1 VKQHIVPVAIAS
13 LLALAGCSGGNAVSG
28 MGPLIPVP
36 TSAPVATS
44 GPAGSTRANIVITI
58 PAKASAAK
66 ASRLRRAYISP
77 ATQSISVA
85 IDSAPAVPQNLTPS
99 SPGCV
104 VSSPLATLTCTV
116 AIPTL
121 AGSHTFTFSTYD
133 RLGAIGN
140 LLSTN
145 TVTQTIVA
153 NVVNALKVTLDGVPA
168 AIQITPVPGSTL
180 VDASPTTGIQFF
192 GSSAPT
198 AILIVAVDADGNYI
212 LGPGS
217 PTYTASVSA
226 ATAGSGIAIGAP
238 PSNNPNEFSLQ
249 ATNLGTARLTVATT
263 GAASS
268 ASPVTATMTVRSTSL
283 VSPFVGNGVA
293 AAAYEN
299 GTGAAALFSGPN
311 SVAFNPTTKLL
322 YVSDGSNCAIRQITL
337 AGLTTTLAGPPPPNS
352 FDCGYQNGTN
362 ASALFEQPDA
372 VAVNPSTGDVYVS
385 DGGCAIR
392 QISATTHMTTALS
405 GVGSPL
411 YGCTF
416 ADGVGANA
424 QSGVFTGLAFDSAN
438 GDIYIA
444 DAANCAIRQ
453 MTERGGVWTM
463 STIGGAIPPVGQ
475 CGFADGTGNNALFAV
490 PLGIAYDS
498 ANGDLYVA
506 DNGNCAIRQMAYN
519 GSAWVTT
526 TIAGAYPFGQ
536 CSDVDGTGSIARF
549 YGTGAITYDAKV
561 DAMFVTE
568 FENCSV
574 RRVTASGDTFTV
586 AGDLPPG
593 QTGCGIPAT
602 GLGTDTR
609 FAFPYGIA
617 ADPITGDLYMADETS
632 NTVVRIQL

>member
-198 AILIVAVDADGNYI
+198 AILIVAVDADGNYS
-212 LGPGS
+212 LGRH
-217 PTYTASVSA
+217 TRRRSA
-226 ATAGSGIAIGAP
+226 P
-238 PSNNPNEFSLQ
+238 RPR
-249 ATNLGTARLTVATT
+249 ARELR
-263 GAASS
+263 S
-268 ASPVTATMTVRSTSL
+268 ARHRRTIRTSL
-283 VSPFVGNGVA
+283 
-293 AAAYEN
+293 AYKRR
-299 GTGAAALFSGPN
+299 TSGPHGLP
-311 SVAFNPTTKLL
+311 SQRPVLRVRLAR
-322 YVSDGSNCAIRQITL
+322 SRQ
-337 AGLTTTLAGPPPPNS
+337 
-352 FDCGYQNGTN
+352 
-362 ASALFEQPDA
+362 
-372 VAVNPSTGDVYVS
+372 
-385 DGGCAIR
+385 R
-392 QISATTHMTTALS
+392 
-405 GVGSPL
+405 
-411 YGCTF
+411 
-416 ADGVGANA
+416 
-424 QSGVFTGLAFDSAN
+424 
-438 GDIYIA
+438 
-444 DAANCAIRQ
+444 
-453 MTERGGVWTM
+453 
-463 STIGGAIPPVGQ
+463 
-475 CGFADGTGNNALFAV
+475 
-490 PLGIAYDS
+490 
-498 ANGDLYVA
+498 
-506 DNGNCAIRQMAYN
+506 
-519 GSAWVTT
+519 
-526 TIAGAYPFGQ
+526 
-536 CSDVDGTGSIARF
+536 
-549 YGTGAITYDAKV
+549 
-561 DAMFVTE
+561 
-568 FENCSV
+568 
-574 RRVTASGDTFTV
+574 
-586 AGDLPPG
+586 
-593 QTGCGIPAT
+593 
-602 GLGTDTR
+602 
-609 FAFPYGIA
+609 
-617 ADPITGDLYMADETS
+617 
-632 NTVVRIQL
+632 